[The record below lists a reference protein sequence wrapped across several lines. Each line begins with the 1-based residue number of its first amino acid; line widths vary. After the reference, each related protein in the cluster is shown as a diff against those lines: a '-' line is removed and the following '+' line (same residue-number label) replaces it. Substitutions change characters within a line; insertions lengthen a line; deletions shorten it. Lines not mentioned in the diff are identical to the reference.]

1 MEAHSRP
8 AARTGAPQTRVRG
21 TRRALLLG
29 GAALAGNAAL
39 IGRLWQLQVVESDTY
54 REQAAHNRAQT
65 RPIQP
70 LRGLIF
76 DRNREPLVAN
86 APVFSVWVS
95 PADLPL
101 EREGPILANLAVL
114 TGERLEDLRFKLSQ
128 ARLAPDTPARLARAV
143 PRESALTIEER
154 RQDLPGVSVR
164 TSTQR
169 EYAHGDVL
177 GHILGF
183 TGPIPAEEVEVYR
196 SQGVR
201 FDEDIGLAGVERSL
215 QARLRGR
222 DGEQRLETDALGRS
236 LHELSFTP
244 PQVGQHAVLTIAVN
258 EQQAIREILAR
269 HLALRERGA
278 GAVVILRPDTGDVV
292 AMVSLPDYDS
302 NIFTR
307 GASSESFA
315 LLVSDPRRPLINHA
329 ISGLYPPG
337 STYKIIAASG
347 ALEAGV
353 VLPQSKIHCN
363 GRLVLPSGWAFD
375 DWLPQGHGFVDLQ
388 RAIAES
394 CNIYFYNVSGGNPY
408 TQLQGL
414 GNRRLAQFER
424 SYGFGERTGIDLPG
438 EASGLVP
445 TSDWKNKNLQQPW
458 VTGDTYHAAIGQ
470 GLVQV
475 TPLQIASMYAAIGN
489 GGRVMRPRLIDRLL
503 DQHGNVAERTPPQV
517 RSILPISDPNLRL
530 LQAGLYRAVNE
541 PQGTGPRARS
551 AHTVVAGKT
560 GTAEYSGQRDAKGR
574 LPSHAWFAGYAP
586 AEQPEYAFAVLVRDG
601 GEGAFAAA
609 PVARDI
615 VDYLMTGDMPPLPQ
629 DRPDFISP
637 DHRL

>member
-1 MEAHSRP
+1 MS
-8 AARTGAPQTRVRG
+8 G

-29 GAALAGNAAL
+29 GAALAANTALAA
-39 IGRLWQLQVVESDTY
+39 RLWQLQVVESDTY
-54 REQAAHNRAQT
+54 RAQAAQNRART

-70 LRGLIF
+70 LRGLIY
-76 DRNREPLVAN
+76 DRNRTPLVAN
-86 APVFSVWVS
+86 APVFSVWLT

-101 EREGPILANLAVL
+101 EREGPVLANLAVL
-114 TGERLEDLRFKLSQ
+114 TGERLVDLRFKLNQ
-128 ARLAPDTPARLARAV
+128 ARLAPDVPARLARAV

-154 RQDLPGVSVR
+154 RQDLPGIAVR
-164 TSTQR
+164 TGTRR
-169 EYAHGDVL
+169 EYAHGDVF

-183 TGPIPAEEVEVYR
+183 TGPIPAEDVQTYR
-196 SQGVR
+196 GQGVR
-201 FDEDIGLAGVERSL
+201 FDEDIGLAGIERSL
-215 QARLRGR
+215 QTQLRGR
-222 DGEQRLETDALGRS
+222 DGEQRLETDAFGRA

-244 PQVGQHAVLTIAVN
+244 PQVGRHAVLTIAVN
-258 EQQAIREILAR
+258 EQKAIREILAR

-278 GAVVILRPDTGDVV
+278 GAVVVLRPDTGDVV

-337 STYKIIAASG
+337 STYKVIAASG

-353 VLPQSKIHCN
+353 VLPQSKIHCD
-363 GRLVLPSGWAFD
+363 GRLILPDGWAFD
-375 DWLPQGHGFVDLQ
+375 DWLPQGHGLVDLE

-408 TQLQGL
+408 TRLQGL
-414 GNRRLAQFER
+414 GNRRLAEFER
-424 SYGFGERTGIDLPG
+424 SFGFGQRTGIDLPG

-445 TSDWKNKNLQQPW
+445 TSEWKNKNLQQPW

-489 GGRVMRPRLIDRLL
+489 GGRVMRPRLVDRML
-503 DQHGNVAERTPPQV
+503 DHHGNVADRTPPQV
-517 RSILPISDPNLRL
+517 RGVLPISDTNLQL

-560 GTAEYSGQRDAKGR
+560 GTAEYSGARDAEGR

-601 GEGAFAAA
+601 GEGSFAAA
-609 PVARDI
+609 PIARDI
-615 VDYLMTGDMPPLPQ
+615 VDYLVTGDMPPLPQ
-629 DRPDFISP
+629 NRPDFISP

>member
-1 MEAHSRP
+1 MEAHPRP
-8 AARTGAPQTRVRG
+8 AARTGAGQPRISG

-29 GAALAGNAAL
+29 AAAIAGNTALAA
-39 IGRLWQLQVVESDTY
+39 RLWQLQVVESDAY
-54 REQAAHNRAQT
+54 RVQAAQNRART

-70 LRGLIF
+70 LRGLIY

-86 APVFSVWVS
+86 APVFSVWLR
-95 PADLPL
+95 PAELPP
-101 EREGPILANLAVL
+101 EREGPVLANLAVL
-114 TGERLEDLRFKLSQ
+114 SGERSEDLQFKLNQ
-128 ARLAPDTPARLARAV
+128 ARTAPDTPARLARAV

-154 RQDLPGVSVR
+154 RHDLPGITVR
-164 TSTQR
+164 TGTRR
-169 EYAHGDVL
+169 EYAHGDVF

-183 TGPIPAEEVEVYR
+183 TGPIPAEDVEAYR
-196 SQGVR
+196 RQGVR

-215 QARLRGR
+215 QTQLRGR
-222 DGEQRLETDALGRS
+222 DGEQRLEADAFGRT
-236 LHELSFTP
+236 LNELSFRP
-244 PQVGQHAVLTIAVN
+244 PQVGQHAVLTIALN
-258 EQQAIREILAR
+258 EQKAIREILAR
-269 HLALRERGA
+269 HLALRDRGA
-278 GAVVILRPDTGDVV
+278 GAVVVLRPDSGDVV

-337 STYKIIAASG
+337 STYKVITASG

-353 VLPQSKIHCN
+353 VLPQSKIHCD
-363 GRLVLPSGWAFD
+363 GRLILPSGWAFD
-375 DWLPQGHGFVDLQ
+375 DWLPQGHGLVDLE

-408 TQLQGL
+408 TRLQGL
-414 GNRRLAQFER
+414 GNRRLAEFER
-424 SYGFGERTGIDLPG
+424 SFGFGERTGIDLPG

-445 TSDWKNKNLQQPW
+445 TSEWKNKNLQQPW

-489 GGRVMRPRLIDRLL
+489 GGRVMRPRLIDRML
-503 DQHGNVAERTPPQV
+503 DQHGNVAVRTPPQV
-517 RSILPISDPNLRL
+517 RSVLPISDENLHL
-530 LQAGLYRAVNE
+530 LQSGLYRAVNE
-541 PQGTGPRARS
+541 PSGTGPRARS
-551 AHTVVAGKT
+551 SHTVVAGKT
-560 GTAEYSGQRDAKGR
+560 GTAEYSGLRDADGR

-586 AEQPEYAFAVLVRDG
+586 AEQPQYAFAVLVRDG
-601 GEGAFAAA
+601 GEGSFAAA
-609 PVARDI
+609 PIARDI

-629 DRPDFISP
+629 ERPDFVSP